1 MCRDFVIFS
10 KIDFLDEQKTKRR
23 PIFRKRSPEIQV
35 LGLLQETY
43 FSALFILIAF
53 LSSVTLPLV
62 SRNSQLRTPKIDPLT
77 YLSKCEPC
85 GPLIRWMMVI
95 LHLTPAPNPWV
106 GPPTLHQPRTSLLAH
121 ICSNLKGRGRGCR
134 GQKSLKMRER
144 APKYSRK
151 TIKSLEIFEAHMKI
165 TNEMVGT
172 LISPFPTSQ

>member
-10 KIDFLDEQKTKRR
+10 KILLDEQKTKRR

-35 LGLLQETY
+35 LGLLKETY
-43 FSALFILIAF
+43 FRALFILIAF

-62 SRNSQLRTPKIDPLT
+62 PRNSQLRTPKIDPLT

-121 ICSNLKGRGRGCR
+121 ICSNLKGRG
-134 GQKSLKMRER
+134 QKSLKMRER

-165 TNEMVGT
+165 TNEMAGT
-172 LISPFPTSQ
+172 LISPSPTPQ

>member
-35 LGLLQETY
+35 LGLLKETY

-121 ICSNLKGRGRGCR
+121 ICSKKGRGRGCR

-165 TNEMVGT
+165 TNEMAGT
-172 LISPFPTSQ
+172 LISPSPTSQ